1 VLVSTVAEVDKMFE
15 QIVITEREKRNAP
28 LSFAASL
35 SVQTVAVGVV
45 LALPLAH
52 IARLEPKLPD
62 IICFIPKRLGPVE
75 QVRQVVSQ
83 AVTSSNSQV
92 GRSYKVFQWPSKI
105 PSHVAMG
112 PDPAGAPVFPI
123 GSPSVG
129 DPNGVPDGIAVEF
142 ANQRLVQIAPPE
154 PKRNAAVQP
163 AEAVKRVRVGSG
175 VQAAKLIFAPK
186 PAYPP
191 LAKQARISGNVHLSA
206 VITTDGRI
214 GRLTVVT
221 GHALLI
227 PAALEA
233 VKQWT
238 YQPTMLNGEPVE
250 VLTEIDVNFLL
261 NQ

>member
-1 VLVSTVAEVDKMFE
+1 MFE
-15 QIVITEREKRNAP
+15 QIVITDREKRNAP

-35 SVQTVAVGVV
+35 SVQTVAVGIA

-52 IARLEPKLPD
+52 VARLEPKLPD
-62 IICFIPKRLGPVE
+62 IICFIPKRLGPSE

-92 GRSYKVFQWPSKI
+92 SRSYKAFQWPSKI
-105 PSHVAMG
+105 PQRVSTG
-112 PDPAGAPVFPI
+112 PDPAGAPEFAI
-123 GSPSVG
+123 GPPSVG
-129 DPNGVPDGIAVEF
+129 DPNGGPGGIAVEIT
-142 ANQRLVQIAPPE
+142 NQRLVEIAPPE
-154 PKRNAAVQP
+154 PKRNAVVQP

-186 PAYPP
+186 PVYPP
-191 LAKQARISGNVHLSA
+191 LAKQARVSGNVHLSA

-214 GRLTVVT
+214 GRLTVVS

-238 YQPTMLNGEPVE
+238 YRPTTLNEEPVE